1 MILMWRSIRMTFQ
14 KLVNL
19 GLLLAAGGVVFAEEP
34 KNANAGTKRLVILG
48 DSITAG
54 YGLDP
59 DQAFPAILQGKI
71 DAAALNYTVVN
82 AGVSGDT
89 TAGGLRRINWALG
102 QQGADVIV
110 IALGGNDG
118 LRGISPAETEQNLAG
133 IVDKSRAKNPAMKVV
148 IAGMEMPAN
157 LGAEFVAQFKAVF
170 SKVATEKKTA
180 LVPFL
185 LDGVGGDEK
194 LNQADRIHPTAE
206 GQRKVAENVWKTLEG
221 VLVD

>member
-1 MILMWRSIRMTFQ
+1 MTFR
-14 KLVNL
+14 KLINVW
-19 GLLLAAGGVVFAEEP
+19 LLLVTGGLVFAEEP
-34 KNANAGTKRLVILG
+34 QKANAGTMRVVVLG

-59 DQAFPAILQGKI
+59 AEAYPTILQEKI
-71 DAAALNYTVVN
+71 DAAGLNYKVVN

-89 TAGGLRRINWALG
+89 SAGGLRRVNWALG
-102 QQGADVIV
+102 KQRADVLV

-133 IVDKSRAKNPAMKVV
+133 IVEKSRAKNPAMKVL
-148 IAGMEMPAN
+148 IAGMEMPSN
-157 LGAEFVAQFKAVF
+157 LGADFVAQFKAVF
-170 SKVATEKKTA
+170 SKVAAEKKTA

-206 GQRKVAENVWKTLEG
+206 GQRKVAENVWQILEG

>member
-1 MILMWRSIRMTFQ
+1 M
-14 KLVNL
+14 
-19 GLLLAAGGVVFAEEP
+19 
-34 KNANAGTKRLVILG
+34 VILG

-59 DQAFPAILQGKI
+59 NEAYPSILQEKI
-71 DAAALNYTVVN
+71 DAAALNYTVVS

-89 TAGGLRRINWALG
+89 SAGGLRRINWALG
-102 QQGADVIV
+102 QQGADVLV

-133 IVDKSRAKNPAMKVV
+133 IVEKSRARNPAMKVV

-170 SKVATEKKTA
+170 PKVAAEKKTA